1 MKNKD
6 YIKINRAIDLK
17 YLKDLALSQ
26 ERLKEEGVY
35 PDKLTYPLTL
45 QFELTGQ
52 CNLACKHCYNR
63 SGDNDRK
70 TLMTPNKWCDLA
82 HQIVNDGGIFQCIIS
97 GGEPLLLGDRL
108 FDIMD
113 ILHNDGTSFV
123 VITNGYLLTPEKV
136 EKFKKYRF
144 FWFQISIDGYC
155 SEIHD
160 SFRGVSG
167 SWERAVRGA
176 IEITN
181 NGIPLTIAHSVI
193 PSNLKYLDKMVSLAY
208 ELGASSI
215 ILGETL
221 PSGRAIENN
230 NLFLTKE
237 ERNYLY
243 EKINSLQ
250 DLYQDKIIIKRS
262 ANLKIQME
270 RYRLETNAGG
280 IIRPNGDF
288 RLDCMTPF
296 VIGNVLEKSVKEIWL
311 SKGINAWK
319 SKKVSEFIESINEDE
334 QMGYIKNHLDKDI
347 IL

>member
-1 MKNKD
+1 
-6 YIKINRAIDLK
+6 
-17 YLKDLALSQ
+17 
-26 ERLKEEGVY
+26 
-35 PDKLTYPLTL
+35 
-45 QFELTGQ
+45 
-52 CNLACKHCYNR
+52 
-63 SGDNDRK
+63 
-70 TLMTPNKWCDLA
+70 MTPNKWCDLA

-230 NLFLTKE
+230 NLLLTKE